1 MKRIWLFLLLV
12 VSPAH
17 AWAQE
22 APDCTSVAQ
31 CIAILREHEIEPA
44 PPPGD
49 YRSSGVRP
57 EPISNAVKRL
67 PEFGDAAVVA
77 LLELAKDPNFFVQTR
92 AGYALFHFAKI
103 NPRFTQ
109 KLIAAHRAGVSW
121 LERPI
126 GNTGTREAFEFLW
139 ASFLDDPSYG
149 SNSQVFLVL
158 PRYAD
163 RLRPRLM
170 AELERCRTSSNLRL
184 CHGVDSLLGELEPY
198 PAYAMSVMADIA
210 ASTAADEA
218 VRAMAT
224 ERLIREKHPQGMR
237 VLIVQLE
244 QAITAMGP
252 PALGSYSVDTSGAS
266 GLPMDWDMDHLIQ
279 RIDNYEA
286 AAVAAG
292 PLLVPLLA
300 RRDMPDSRAAAA
312 LALGKIGYRAGAA
325 ALLAEAPTF
334 EDDWLFAYNA
344 VESLARLGLQEAR
357 PVLQRVAAAHW
368 NYAVR
373 ANAQRAL
380 NMLGG
385 GAFDRPDVKGDTAK
399 QEVIMIGPLHADLRY
414 AGDWMID
421 PQRCRA
427 GETTQAYGQLYA
439 QPVRWP
445 DAGAVVELK
454 PEMPDFARRTE
465 ELPVVAYLAPSPGET
480 MFVAKLGA
488 QTLIGS
494 DAGEFGGDVFV
505 SGAPGGLRRLI
516 PDNANAVF
524 VMGEKAMVVTGLSHL
539 WSSRGQL
546 WVVGLK
552 EGHARVER
560 RVRLPV
566 EASGYALAGP
576 DTLVIRSRYGDIGVR
591 ADGALV
597 DVRTIA
603 ACR

>member
-12 VSPAH
+12 ASPAS

-22 APDCTSVAQ
+22 APACASIPD
-31 CIAILREHEIEPA
+31 CIAILRDYEIRPPPA
-44 PPPGD
+44 PGEYYSRGVDPKPIERAVNRLVAYGQPSVGPLVELLKHSNVNVRVRAAYVLDLFTKIDARHLPALIAARDSAGSWLDDAIIATGTDEALD
-49 YRSSGVRP
+49 YLWDLFLSEARAETSSGVDHALSKVGARLYP
-57 EPISNAVKRL
+57 RLQAELVRCISGKERKTCIDVLWLGAKLQPQPAMIGEAIEAIARSPDVAWELRSYAEDQLIRDEAPYGLTVLLQRMDAVLALSSDVGGYFVRWS
-67 PEFGDAAVVA
+67 FGEADWYVDYVPGDIARYGPAAV
-77 LLELAKDPNFFVQTR
+77 T
-92 AGYALFHFAKI
+92 
-103 NPRFTQ
+103 
-109 KLIAAHRAGVSW
+109 
-121 LERPI
+121 
-126 GNTGTREAFEFLW
+126 
-139 ASFLDDPSYG
+139 
-149 SNSQVFLVL
+149 
-158 PRYAD
+158 
-163 RLRPRLM
+163 
-170 AELERCRTSSNLRL
+170 
-184 CHGVDSLLGELEPY
+184 
-198 PAYAMSVMADIA
+198 
-210 ASTAADEA
+210 
-218 VRAMAT
+218 
-224 ERLIREKHPQGMR
+224 
-237 VLIVQLE
+237 
-244 QAITAMGP
+244 
-252 PALGSYSVDTSGAS
+252 
-266 GLPMDWDMDHLIQ
+266 
-279 RIDNYEA
+279 
-286 AAVAAG
+286 AG
-292 PLLVPLLA
+292 PMLVKLLA
-300 RRDMPDSRAAAA
+300 RRDMPDGRADAA
-312 LALGKIGYRAGAA
+312 LTLSKIGYRAGAA

-357 PVLQRVAAAHW
+357 PVLQRVAETHW

-399 QEVIMIGPLHADLRY
+399 QEVITIGPLHADLRY
-414 AGDWMID
+414 AGDWMVD

-480 MFVAKLGA
+480 MFIAKLGG

-494 DAGEFGGDVFV
+494 NAGEFGGDVFV

-516 PDNANAVF
+516 PDNASAVF
-524 VMGEKAMVVTGLSHL
+524 MMGEKAMVVTGLSHL
-539 WSSRGQL
+539 SSSRGQL

-552 EGHARVER
+552 DGHARVER

-566 EASGYALAGP
+566 EANGYALAGP
-576 DTLVIRSRYGDIGVR
+576 DTLVIRSKYGDIGVR